1 MPSKYEPMARVT
13 NEQARL
19 LLDRVKEWC
28 NKTNTGYFVLSRS
41 ACVTDDWRRSVE
53 NGRGIMAASAA
64 RIQKV
69 MDENPDGLSRI
80 VYVPKSIREQ
90 ETREDLQTR
99 RDAVA
104 RERLERATALLAQ
117 EKPGF
122 CGRKFT
128 TRPIWEMPA

>member
-19 LLDRVKEWC
+19 LLDRVKVWC
-28 NKTNTGYFVLSRS
+28 QRTNTGYFVLSRS

-90 ETREDLQTR
+90 ETGEDLQAR